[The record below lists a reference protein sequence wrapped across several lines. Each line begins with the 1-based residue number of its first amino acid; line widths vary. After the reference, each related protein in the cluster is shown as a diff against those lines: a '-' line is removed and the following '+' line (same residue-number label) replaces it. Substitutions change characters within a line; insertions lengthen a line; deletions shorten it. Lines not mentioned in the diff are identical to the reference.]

1 MTETTRISFPWPP
14 AALTPHAKGSPWPK
28 INATKAYRYQAK
40 ILATIAKVPACPT
53 ARLVFTYHPPRRGS
67 DCQNVHGRLKAL
79 IDGIADA
86 MGVDDKAFRCAFP
99 ETFADPVKGGAVVV
113 EVQT

>member
-1 MTETTRISFPWPP
+1 MTRISFPWPP

-28 INATKAYRYQAK
+28 INATKKYRYEAK
-40 ILATIAKVPACPT
+40 VLATLANVPSSPT

-67 DCQNVHGRLKAL
+67 DVQNVHGRLKAL

-86 MGVDDKAFRCAFP
+86 MGVDDKNFRCAFP
-99 ETFADPVKGGAVVV
+99 EVFAEPVKGGAVIV
-113 EVQT
+113 EVQV